1 MKLVVLRLASALLL
15 AAGPAVAKDELVT
28 SAHYADG
35 TAIPY
40 VLTTNGDTPSHAILM
55 MPGGPGNLAPH
66 IDTDGRLVMTWANN
80 FLMRARE
87 LFAGPRIVAVSMDAT
102 TTPEQVMAVVDSLQG
117 RFGPLQVYVAGNS
130 LSSASTMMLGER
142 LDGKLAGFIHTSSP
156 NAIASY
162 DTRRFRSRHLMVAH
176 RMDSCSGTV
185 ASSAQHAHNVY
196 GTDLILMEGGVS
208 VGKPCEAVAHHGFN
222 GIEKETVARIT
233 AWMLAGG

>member
-1 MKLVVLRLASALLL
+1 MRLAVLGLASAVLL

-35 TAIPY
+35 QVIPY
-40 VLTTNGDTPSHAILM
+40 VLTSNGDAPTHAILM
-55 MPGGPGNLAPH
+55 MPGGPGTLAPH
-66 IDTDGRLVMTWANN
+66 LDVNGQIVMTWGNN
-80 FLMRARE
+80 FLMRVRG

-102 TTPEQVMAVVDSLQG
+102 TTPERVMAIVDSLQS
-117 RFGPLQVYVAGNS
+117 RYGPLQVYVAGNS
-130 LSSASTMMLGER
+130 LSSGSTMRLGER
-142 LDGKLAGFIHTSSP
+142 MDGKLAGFIHTSSV

-162 DTRRFRSRHLMVAH
+162 DTRQFKSRHLMVAH

-196 GTDLILMEGGVS
+196 GTDLILIEGGVS

-222 GIEKETVARIT
+222 GVEKETVAKIV
-233 AWMLAGG
+233 AWMLNGS